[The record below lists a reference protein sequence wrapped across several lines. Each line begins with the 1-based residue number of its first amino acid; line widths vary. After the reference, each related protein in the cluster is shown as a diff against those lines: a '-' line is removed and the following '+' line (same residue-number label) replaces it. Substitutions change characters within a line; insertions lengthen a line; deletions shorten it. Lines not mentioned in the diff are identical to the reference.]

1 MSFDRSQPR
10 CSFCGRRPPEVGRM
24 VAGPGAAYICDAC
37 LELCNDIMHDTA
49 PFSAKALE
57 LASRPPVVIAAPQG
71 LTGEASEGELPRPR
85 APWRTVNVELEQKQQ
100 GMLLLLHQIQFFEG
114 YFEIHYLWM
123 RPPLTA
129 GFAFVPRIIFFV
141 KDNTGMQWSG
151 DRGGMLLARP
161 DLASDPNH
169 AVYQGS
175 ARFRPLP
182 SNDARL
188 LTIRAADPLG
198 QFEDTPPRP
207 WQFEVT
213 I

>member
-1 MSFDRSQPR
+1 MSFDRSQAR
-10 CSFCGRRPPEVGRM
+10 CSFCGRRSPEVRRM
-24 VAGPGAAYICDAC
+24 VAGPGAAYICDTC
-37 LELCNDIMHDTA
+37 LALCNEIINDPT

-57 LASRPPVVIAAPQG
+57 LASRPPVVVAAPQG
-71 LTGEASEGELPRPR
+71 IEPEPGEDSRPGE
-85 APWRTVNVELEQKQQ
+85 PWRTVNVELEQKQQ
-100 GMLLLLHQIQFFEG
+100 GMILLLHQIQFFEEH
-114 YFEIHYLWM
+114 FEIHYLWI

-129 GFAFVPRIIFFV
+129 GFAFVPRIIFFA
-141 KDNTGMQWSG
+141 KDNTGKQWAG

-161 DLASDPNH
+161 ELVSDPNH

-182 SNDARL
+182 SSDAHL

-198 QFEDTPPRP
+198 QFEDNPTRP
-207 WQFEVT
+207 WQFEIT